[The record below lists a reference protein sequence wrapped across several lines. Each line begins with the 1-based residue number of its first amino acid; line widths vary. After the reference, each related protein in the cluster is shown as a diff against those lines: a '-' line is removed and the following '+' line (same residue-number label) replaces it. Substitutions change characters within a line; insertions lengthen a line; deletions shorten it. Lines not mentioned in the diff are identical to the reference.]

1 MLKSIF
7 IFIVSV
13 VGIPIYAVCVV
24 FLLVIGTLFGWSY
37 VDASVYICEYS
48 QPLITAL
55 LALCFLISAIRNTLK
70 VFNNKSSGVLLLLS
84 AICLIYISIITYCTY
99 EFIHRVIEYSGMTN
113 PQIFDFVVQELSKMG
128 DMYPKGRINLF
139 TGESI
144 SYGYIMAN
152 MEVYILPISIVLLCG
167 LIQWR
172 IGKRMKI
179 SRQ

>member
-13 VGIPIYAVCVV
+13 VGIPVYAVCVV

-37 VDASVYICEYS
+37 VDSSVYICEYL
-48 QPLITAL
+48 QPIITAL
-55 LALCFLISAIRNTLK
+55 LAVCFLIPAIRK
-70 VFNNKSSGVLLLLS
+70 VAIAFKNKPSGEVLSLS
-84 AICLIYISIITYCTY
+84 AICLLYVSIITYCIY

-113 PQIFDFVVQELSKMG
+113 PQIFDFVAQELSKMG
-128 DMYPKGRINLF
+128 DMYPKGRIYLF

-179 SRQ
+179 NRQ